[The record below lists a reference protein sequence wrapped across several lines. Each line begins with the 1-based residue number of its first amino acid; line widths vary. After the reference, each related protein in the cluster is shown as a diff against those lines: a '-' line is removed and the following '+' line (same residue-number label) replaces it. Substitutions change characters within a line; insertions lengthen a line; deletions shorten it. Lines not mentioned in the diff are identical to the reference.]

1 MLEVKNI
8 SKHFGEFSIKDIS
21 FTVNPSD
28 YFVLLGVSGA
38 GKSILLEIIAGLI
51 HPEKGEIYLNN
62 KNITHQRIQDRKLG
76 LVFQDH
82 AVFPHMTVFENIA
95 YPLRT
100 KGLHKDE
107 IKTKVEKLAETT
119 GINHL
124 LKRYPST
131 LSGGELQRTAL
142 SRTLALEPEILLLDE
157 PLSSLDVQLKREMRS
172 LLRKLNNNG
181 QTIIHVTHDYEE
193 AISLSNRVAVMHNGT
208 IVQEGRTEEVFHHP
222 KSSFVAEFVG
232 VKNFFHAQLI
242 SQEPNKSKL
251 ARITD
256 KVSFFVLTDCNDC
269 DGTVMIGANEIFL
282 SNSEI
287 DSTALNNFKG
297 KVKEIIP
304 SRIGIDVVID
314 IGVDIIAE
322 ITRSSLQKLNITE
335 GSEICLSFKATSVR
349 FNE

>member
-1 MLEVKNI
+1 MLEIKNI
-8 SKHFGEFSIKDIS
+8 SKNFNEFSIKDIS

-51 HPEKGEIYLNN
+51 HPDKGNIYLNN
-62 KNITHQRIQDRKLG
+62 ANITNQRIQDRKLG
-76 LVFQDH
+76 LVFQDL

-95 YPLRT
+95 YPLKN
-100 KGLHKDE
+100 KGFSKEELKNK
-107 IKTKVEKLAETT
+107 IEKLAETT
-119 GINHL
+119 NIKHL
-124 LKRYPST
+124 LKRYPGT
-131 LSGGELQRTAL
+131 LSGGELQRTVL

-172 LLRKLNNNG
+172 LLRKINNKG

-208 IVQEGRTEEVFHHP
+208 IVQEGKTDDVFHHP
-222 KSSFVAEFVG
+222 KSDFVAEFVG
-232 VKNFFHAQLI
+232 IKNFFHAKLFSNESEKYKTSQI
-242 SQEPNKSKL
+242 S
-251 ARITD
+251 D
-256 KVSFFVLTDCNDC
+256 KVSFFISTDCTDC
-269 DGTVMIGANEIFL
+269 EGTVMIGANEIFL
-282 SNSEI
+282 SNAEI

-297 KVKEIIP
+297 NVKEIIP

-322 ITRSSLQKLNITE
+322 ITRSSLEKLNITE